1 MLEAPNLRLG
11 APLADLPLHFYL
23 ILPLVSFV
31 AGVVDAIAGGGGL
44 LTLPALLAT
53 GIPSHLSLGTNK
65 AQAIWGAIGATW
77 KFWRGGQIDR
87 RRALTSF
94 LAGAAGSGIGASAV
108 LLVDPR
114 SLRWVIVVLLAA
126 VGVFMAVYRP
136 PAPAA
141 SESGAP
147 VQPKVPTRR
156 RSLIAVALSVLIG
169 AYDGFFGPG
178 TGTLL
183 IVAFAGVLHEPLVN
197 ASANAKVVNLA
208 SNAAALTAF
217 AIGGKVL
224 WLVALPMAVAQLI
237 GGYVGAGIAVA
248 GGHRMIR
255 LATLSVVA
263 ALIAKIVWDSV
274 AG

>member
-1 MLEAPNLRLG
+1 MADF
-11 APLADLPLHFYL
+11 PLYFFLL
-23 ILPLVSFV
+23 LPLVSFV
-31 AGVVDAIAGGGGL
+31 AGLVDAIAGGGGL

-94 LAGAAGSGIGASAV
+94 LAGAVGSAVGASAV

-114 SLRWVIVVLLAA
+114 SLRWVIVVLLGA
-126 VGVFMAVYRP
+126 VGLFMALYRP
-136 PAPAA
+136 PTPG
-141 SESGAP
+141 ESGSDAL
-147 VQPKVPTRR
+147 VEARVPTRR

-169 AYDGFFGPG
+169 GYDGFFVPG

-237 GGYVGAGIAVA
+237 GGYVGAGLAVA
-248 GGHRMIR
+248 GGHRIIR
-255 LATLSVVA
+255 VATLSVVA
-263 ALIAKIVWDSV
+263 ALIGKIVWDTLAV
-274 AG
+274 